1 MTRTVIASVLAASA
15 LAVVGPEKYPVDFY
29 IPLFELRLKISVVV
43 VVIEGHNIVF
53 AVDRYPVHSKSPD
66 AFDVD
71 SDQVPA
77 FYVLRQ
83 SVNKSLFT
91 DYCQAIA
98 RNRENTVEMKHV
110 FPQRDPHNII

>member
-1 MTRTVIASVLAASA
+1 MAHLSEPPWPLWV
-15 LAVVGPEKYPVDFY
+15 EKYRVDFY

-71 SDQVPA
+71 SDQVS

-83 SVNKSLFT
+83 SVSKASSQT
-91 DYCQAIA
+91 IA
-98 RNRENTVEMKHV
+98 SPSRGTERT
-110 FPQRDPHNII
+110 QSR